1 MKLERTISR
10 VAYCEACAK
19 RQSPHDGEM
28 FAVYGGT
35 HKKTWIYMY
44 EQPPMYLRSP
54 KGFVPFFFSIEKI
67 DGDTLHVLKSCGMQ
81 NCGTLFLY
89 ENKRVTGIE
98 FLKVTKT
105 TMSKETWIALMNF
118 TDSGYRI

>member
-10 VAYCEACAK
+10 TSFCEECAK
-19 RQSPHDGEM
+19 RQSPRDGEM

-44 EQPPMYLRSP
+44 EQPPFYLRPP
-54 KGFVPFFFSIEKI
+54 KGYVPHFFSIDKI
-67 DGDTLHVLKSCGMQ
+67 DGDTLHVVKACGMQ
-81 NCGTLFLY
+81 NCNTIFLY
-89 ENKRVTGIE
+89 ENKKVTGVQFINA
-98 FLKVTKT
+98 KMT

-118 TDSGYRI
+118 KDSGYRI